1 MKAIALSVRSMVI
14 VMLSLFS
21 MGLVM
26 MAWNV
31 YRDFLLE
38 NQEQSAREL
47 LTRESH
53 VILTNLEMIAESVGM
68 YTQRQPSFRQAFQEG
83 NGAALTAALDDQF
96 QQYQVTVGDMKL
108 RHAYVFDAGFE
119 LLAASSQGPAPKE
132 RSEVL
137 CSDGVELASRRTGS
151 DQLKILSTLCQWQG
165 RPYYTVILPVGGLRH
180 IGYLQLVYDPFYAL
194 SKLEKSLKMPL
205 AITSARGE
213 VIYRS
218 PAWRA
223 SVDDKDAIVAG
234 IWLSDI
240 TGSRLSLIQVQQ
252 DLHDLMQR
260 ATAAR
265 DRLLLMAGILTL
277 LVVALAL
284 WGVQKSTVRPIRE
297 LIGQLNRVRQDRHQL
312 RSPLTVS
319 GNAEL
324 RELVQVFNDMS
335 KDLAHLYDEYEEA
348 AFIDQLTSL
357 PNRALFLDRLQQ
369 MILLSKRKG
378 ERFGIMLLDLD
389 GFKEIN
395 DALGHQVGDKLLQQI
410 AERLKRTIRAS
421 STIARVVD
429 EPHSGGYESEAVR
442 NSESTLARLGGDE
455 FAILLPNLTG
465 IEGAI
470 TVAKRIAEVLEPHA
484 EIDGNS
490 IVVAGT
496 LGISMFPEH
505 GEDGEALLRRADI
518 ALYVAKH
525 IQNDFSI
532 YDPAYDTHSVKQLA
546 LKAELRAAIE
556 EDQMVL
562 FYQPKLDFKK
572 GCVVS
577 VEALIRW
584 QHPQRG
590 MIPPDQFIPL
600 SEQRGLIGP
609 LTEWVI
615 KKALWQY
622 NQWQSQGIHL
632 QIAVNLSSRVLF
644 DLSLPTKIERLLT
657 EARLPP
663 SAISFEITEEA
674 TMIDPRRALD
684 IMNRL
689 NEMGLLLSIDDFG
702 TGYSSLGYLKRLPVD
717 EIKIDRSF
725 VMDMEESENDAKIV
739 HATIDLA
746 HNLGLRVV
754 AEGVET
760 ETALKMLKDLNCD
773 YAQGYYLSR
782 PIPADDLIKWLA
794 ESSWNCKT
802 A

>member
-1 MKAIALSVRSMVI
+1 MKSINISVRSSVI
-14 VMLSLFS
+14 ILLSLLS
-21 MGLVM
+21 MGLVL

-38 NQEQSAREL
+38 NHEHTTAEL
-47 LTRESH
+47 LSRESNL
-53 VILTNLEMIAESVGM
+53 ILTDLESTAENVGM
-68 YTQRQPSFRQAFQEG
+68 YTQHQPSFREAVRKADS
-83 NGAALTAALDDQF
+83 AALMAALDDQF
-96 QQYQVTVGDMKL
+96 RQYQVTVGNLKL
-108 RHAYVFDAGFE
+108 IQSYAYDKEFK
-119 LLAASSQGPAPKE
+119 LLASSSRGPLPKD
-132 RSEVL
+132 STEVI
-137 CSDGVELASRRTGS
+137 CRDGVTLASKRQGS
-151 DQLKILSTLCQWQG
+151 DQLKVLAGLCQWKG
-165 RPYYTVILPVGGLRH
+165 YAYYTVILPVGGLRH
-180 IGYLQLVYDPFYAL
+180 EGYLQLVYDPYYAL
-194 SKLEKSLKMPL
+194 LALEKNLAMPL
-205 AITSARGE
+205 AIHSRSDE
-213 VIYRS
+213 IIYRS
-218 PAWRA
+218 PAWRPT
-223 SVDDKDAIVAG
+223 DDKTHVVAT

-240 TGSRLSLIQVQQ
+240 GGERGTKLQVQ
-252 DLHDLMQR
+252 HDLSSLMAR
-260 ATAAR
+260 AETAR
-265 DRLLLMAGILTL
+265 DRLLLLAGVLTL
-277 LVVALAL
+277 LVVMLAL
-284 WGVQKSTVRPIRE
+284 WMLNKSTVKPIRE
-297 LIGQLNRVRQDRHQL
+297 LIEQLNLVRKDRQYL
-312 RSPLTVS
+312 RTPLSVS
-319 GNAEL
+319 GNAEV
-324 RELVQVFNDMS
+324 RHLVKVFNDMS
-335 KDLAHLYDEYEEA
+335 TDLAQLYDEYEEA

-357 PNRALFLDRLQQ
+357 PNRALFLDRLRQ
-369 MILLSKRKG
+369 MILLNKRSG
-378 ERFGIMLLDLD
+378 EKFGVMLLDLD
-389 GFKEIN
+389 GFKEVN
-395 DALGHQVGDKLLQQI
+395 DTLGHQVGDRLLQQI
-410 AERLKRTIRAS
+410 AERLRRTIRAS
-421 STIARVVD
+421 STVARVVSD
-429 EPHSGGYESEAVR
+429 SISVEFESEAVR
-442 NSESTLARLGGDE
+442 NSDMTLARLGGDE
-455 FAILLPNLTG
+455 FAIMLPSLKG

-470 TVAKRIAEVLEPHA
+470 TVAKRITEVLEPHA

-496 LGISMFPEH
+496 IGIAMFPEH
-505 GEDGEALLRRADI
+505 GEDAEALLRRADI

-562 FYQPKLDFKK
+562 FYQPKLDFKN
-572 GCVVS
+572 GCVTG

-615 KKALWQY
+615 NKALWQY
-622 NQWQSQGIHL
+622 NQWQKQGINL
-632 QIAVNLSSRVLF
+632 QIAVNLSSRVLY
-644 DLSLPTKIERLLT
+644 DLSLPNKIERMLVQ
-657 EARLPP
+657 AKVPP
-663 SAISFEITEEA
+663 TAINFEITEEA
-674 TMIDPRRALD
+674 TMVDPRRALD

-760 ETALKMLKDLNCD
+760 ESTLKMLKNLNCD

-782 PIPADDLIKWLA
+782 PIPADELVKWLT
-794 ESSWNCKT
+794 ESGWYCRS